1 MTTIENP
8 EGSGQSLL
16 FLWAP
21 GDRSECQVKRLDPV
35 DNGKYKV
42 HNEIKLIDLMSDHLG
57 AEITYTLGAHN
68 MMYPFI
74 DVEKGKKVHLIG
86 FQGNIK
92 TKKHLRW
99 KGSALY
105 AGALYAVRQEDQTLS
120 LIHI

>member
-1 MTTIENP
+1 MIDIKVLDFHEDSDTDVGGIRGLTAIENP
-8 EGSGQSLL
+8 KGPGQSLL

-35 DNGKYKV
+35 GNGKYKV

-74 DVEKGKKVHLIG
+74 DVEKG
-86 FQGNIK
+86 
-92 TKKHLRW
+92 
-99 KGSALY
+99 
-105 AGALYAVRQEDQTLS
+105 
-120 LIHI
+120 